1 MTISA
6 LLNVLSDP
14 SGAFQDEALTFD
26 LIQLLGQLLF
36 QLQKKNRGKLVG
48 FGH

>member
-1 MTISA
+1 MTISG
-6 LLNVLSDP
+6 LPNGLSDP
-14 SGAFQDEALTFD
+14 SAAFQDYALTFD

-36 QLQKKNRGKLVG
+36 QLQKKNKGTLVG